1 MKQII
6 LVAVS
11 LVLIFGCTEPHEPTI
26 LKDQTAEK
34 EHDNVPFEE
43 RVKLHVQSQLGIL
56 GSEKYE
62 LKIYKEQLTNDG
74 VEDAIITVNRLEFAI
89 EQSKKENKLAKAAEV
104 DFWGNY
110 NIIFYYDSELDK
122 ITPPMEIA
130 SSPMRSMRVSFE
142 NISSENYKDALI
154 DYPIR
159 NSEFRIFLPIIEHAP
174 KNTFQWKLYDGW
186 GTEAV
191 EAYCFSYDKGSYS
204 NIKDIIVKKAS
215 IQKIE
220 KGDDYN
226 KIEPIINCSE
236 EVLHRFFFNPNDSK
250 YYTKK

>member
-1 MKQII
+1 MKQFILLII
-6 LVAVS
+6 SATLLFA
-11 LVLIFGCTEPHEPTI
+11 CTETHEQST
-26 LKDQTAEK
+26 LEDQTAEK
-34 EHDNVPFEE
+34 EHENVSFEE

-56 GSEKYE
+56 GKENYE

-89 EQSKKENKLAKAAEV
+89 QKSKEDKKLAKASEV

-142 NISSENYKDALI
+142 NITSNEYKDALI

-159 NSEFRIFLPIIEHAP
+159 NSEFRIFLPIIDHAP
-174 KNTFQWKLYDGW
+174 TNTFQWKLYDGW
-186 GTEAV
+186 GTDAV
-191 EAYCFSYDKGSYS
+191 EAYCFSYDKGTYS
-204 NIKDIIVKKAS
+204 TVKDIIVKKAS
-215 IQKIE
+215 IQHIKKE
-220 KGDDYN
+220 DDYN
-226 KIEPIINCSE
+226 KIEPVITCSE
-236 EVLHRFFFNPNDSK
+236 EEVHRFFFNPKDNK